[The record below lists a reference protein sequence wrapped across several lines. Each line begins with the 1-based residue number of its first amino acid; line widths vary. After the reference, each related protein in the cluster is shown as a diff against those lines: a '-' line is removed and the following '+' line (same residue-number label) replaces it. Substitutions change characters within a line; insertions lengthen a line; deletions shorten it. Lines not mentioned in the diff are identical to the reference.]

1 MFRNTGLSSPQYP
14 YWYSIEIRYSLEERG
29 GGGKKSDAR
38 CKKQKKKYKTSVPAQ
53 KKNRSRPKS
62 RVKDQNTGEV
72 GAIIVN
78 KAVSLEIGDRI
89 GEGFSNL
96 EKKGRQG
103 AKVDRL
109 SGRQRLWS
117 KTRRRNAGYITC
129 RFLGLLAAGCVGK
142 ETACDARNRLHF
154 VPGHT
159 LLPGFTLS
167 CTRNDLTFPAAPVSV
182 YLFWPLG
189 FSRRCHLPRWH
200 RRAPS
205 SCLFKFTD
213 PPLNRGILENI
224 RVFRA

>member
-1 MFRNTGLSSPQYP
+1 M
-14 YWYSIEIRYSLEERG
+14 
-29 GGGKKSDAR
+29 
-38 CKKQKKKYKTSVPAQ
+38 PAQ
-53 KKNRSRPKS
+53 KKKNRSRPKS

-96 EKKGRQG
+96 EKRDAKGRRSIDYRAVRG
-103 AKVDRL
+103 SDRKR
-109 SGRQRLWS
+109 GGG
-117 KTRRRNAGYITC
+117 TRGISLVAT
-129 RFLGLLAAGCVGK
+129 FLGLLAAGCVGK

-189 FSRRCHLPRWH
+189 FSRRCHLPR
-200 RRAPS
+200 
-205 SCLFKFTD
+205 
-213 PPLNRGILENI
+213 
-224 RVFRA
+224 